1 MAVTT
6 EMGTTRNTV
15 TNTMQTKCAHTHN
28 YVGGCQNYGPSLGP
42 YYSTAP
48 SIWGTQKGT
57 FILTTTH
64 KEIESL
70 DQALSELLG
79 TGG

>member
-1 MAVTT
+1 M
-6 EMGTTRNTV
+6 
-15 TNTMQTKCAHTHN
+15 
-28 YVGGCQNYGPSLGP
+28 GGCQNYGPSLGP
-42 YYSTAP
+42 YYSAAP